1 MLLVLTSVGLLGIVA
16 YKTMWSGEGDSKTPN
31 SITETLNQRIDN
43 GYRFRDITYT
53 NQIDLAHPDVINNQ
67 FYHQGSLAMDRGDNA
82 VPRQYVQLYPGCSE
96 ITQLTLREHLY
107 L

>member
-1 MLLVLTSVGLLGIVA
+1 MGLLGIVA
-16 YKTMWSGEGDSKTPN
+16 YKTMWAGGTDKTPN

-53 NQIDLAHPDVINNQ
+53 NQIDLKHPDVTNNQ
-67 FYHQGSLAMDRGDNA
+67 FYHQGSLVMDRGDNGI
-82 VPRQYVQLYPGCSE
+82 PRQYTQLYPGCSE
-96 ITQLTLREHLY
+96 ITQLTLHEHLY